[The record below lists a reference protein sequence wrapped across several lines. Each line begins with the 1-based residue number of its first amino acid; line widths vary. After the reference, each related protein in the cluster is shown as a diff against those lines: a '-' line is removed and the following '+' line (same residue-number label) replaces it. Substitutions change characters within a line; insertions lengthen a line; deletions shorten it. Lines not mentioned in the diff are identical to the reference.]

1 MSARNGNK
9 KNPTRI
15 ARKKSRVLYQI
26 TALLII
32 ILVAFFLMFILLYRS
47 SLDRLTEKSEE
58 KVIQTEGENFSTS
71 FGYIAGL
78 INENLDKDLE
88 QMSFEDIYE
97 EFDQALTDQEITD
110 IQRLV
115 NEKLKGVVDSGVL
128 GLEAAIMVVF
138 PEGILSGLMDAPL
151 VIFSSDDNLLFF
163 REIPEH
169 WNQTAKEG
177 RTYLLMKE
185 GIPDFGLDGE
195 YLITLAPYR
204 EKRTGVE
211 MLSVGIKPVQKELA
225 EISEFFN
232 SEKKNINLLMLLVIA
247 GSVIV
252 IILMTFLVLSHLIRR
267 NITEPVE
274 QLAVAAGE
282 IMEGNLDVEI
292 EVHQGGE
299 FEGLEQAFKEML
311 ESLRRMIERSVGE

>member
-1 MSARNGNK
+1 MVDRDTVLSYILNLKEKSYA
-9 KNPTRI
+9 PATT
-15 ARKKSRVLYQI
+15 ARK
-26 TALLII
+26 
-32 ILVAFFLMFILLYRS
+32 VAAMRRLMAF
-47 SLDRLTEKSEE
+47 
-58 KVIQTEGENFSTS
+58 
-71 FGYIAGL
+71 
-78 INENLDKDLE
+78 
-88 QMSFEDIYE
+88 
-97 EFDQALTDQEITD
+97 
-110 IQRLV
+110 
-115 NEKLKGVVDSGVL
+115 
-128 GLEAAIMVVF
+128 
-138 PEGILSGLMDAPL
+138 
-151 VIFSSDDNLLFF
+151 
-163 REIPEH
+163 
-169 WNQTAKEG
+169 
-177 RTYLLMKE
+177 LMKE

-311 ESLRRMIERSVGE
+311 ESLRRMIERSVGEQ